1 MPSDEN
7 SSGDSSEVS
16 EFEEAEEHD
25 GFLFSC
31 LVEEEEEDEEDD

>member
-1 MPSDEN
+1 MPSDKN

-25 GFLFSC
+25 GFLC
-31 LVEEEEEDEEDD
+31 LVEEEEEEEEDD